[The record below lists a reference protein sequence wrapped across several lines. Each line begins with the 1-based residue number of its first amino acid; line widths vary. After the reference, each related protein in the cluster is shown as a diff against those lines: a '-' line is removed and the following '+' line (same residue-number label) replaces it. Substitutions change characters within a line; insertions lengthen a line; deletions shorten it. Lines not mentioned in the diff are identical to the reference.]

1 MPRTNRLL
9 VAKNY
14 TPMTHDQFRDAM
26 NNTLRMTAADFAWIT
41 GTSHRRVKQWIVG
54 VEQIPPW
61 VTLMCALLT
70 LPRAKELAVKVTRE
84 FSTEVPPPA

>member
-14 TPMTHDQFRDAM
+14 TAMTYDQFRDAM
-26 NNTLRMTAADFAWIT
+26 NNTLKMTAADFAWIT

-54 VEQIPPW
+54 V
-61 VTLMCALLT
+61 
-70 LPRAKELAVKVTRE
+70 RAD
-84 FSTEVPPPA
+84 PAMGDSHVRAADFAEG